1 MSDNVP
7 PEQEI
12 GIAFSGAVVYGIYLL
27 TFAQSLRW
35 QLLTDEGWV
44 IRRKPHWGMVIV
56 TISIFALTTS
66 YLSLLLFRNTQ
77 TLYDILNHIPS
88 SVPDGRVPWTTTVI
102 VSVC

>member
-12 GIAFSGAVVYGIYLL
+12 GIAFAGAVIYGIYLL

-44 IRRKPHWGMVIV
+44 IRRKPHWGMVII

-77 TLYDILNHIPS
+77 TLHDIFNHIPS

-102 VSVC
+102 VSFC

>member
-35 QLLTDEGWV
+35 QLLADEGWV
-44 IRRKPHWGMVIV
+44 IRRKPHWGMVII